1 MCVARTSTRAFG
13 GVRLGLGAEASQPN
27 GVVNSATPIL
37 VNARGFRR
45 QRSAPMHK
53 FGSLDQ
59 NAERMSNSGPHRRRN
74 RKNPRARHHSQ
85 VQKAPELMPSIAP
98 ASTKN
103 DEK

>member
-1 MCVARTSTRAFG
+1 
-13 GVRLGLGAEASQPN
+13 
-27 GVVNSATPIL
+27 
-37 VNARGFRR
+37 
-45 QRSAPMHK
+45 MHK

-59 NAERMSNSGPHRRRN
+59 NAERMSNSSGPHGRRN

-85 VQKAPELMPSIAP
+85 VQKAPELMPSIAA